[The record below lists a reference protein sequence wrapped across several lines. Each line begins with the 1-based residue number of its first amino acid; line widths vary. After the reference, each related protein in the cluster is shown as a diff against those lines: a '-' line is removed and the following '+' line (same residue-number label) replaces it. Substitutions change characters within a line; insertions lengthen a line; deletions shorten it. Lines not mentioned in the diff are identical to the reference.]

1 MQDLADTARA
11 LVAPGKGILAADES
25 TTTIKKR
32 FDAIGVDN
40 TEANRRAYR
49 EMLFRTPG
57 IAKFISGVIL
67 YDETIR
73 QKAADG
79 TPLVKILRDQ
89 GILPGIKA
97 DIGAKPLAFSPN
109 EVVTE
114 GLDGLRERLAE
125 YRELGAVF
133 SKWRAVIAIG
143 DGMPT
148 PYCIEV
154 NAHALGRYAALSQEQ
169 GIVPMVE
176 PEVLMDG
183 GHTIERCYEVEL
195 ATLREVFSQLAAQRV
210 QLEGTLLKASM
221 VLSGKDAR
229 NRASPDEVAR
239 YTVDCF
245 RQSVPAAVPGIV
257 FLSGG
262 QGDEEATVN
271 LDAINRYAAKVRAP
285 WELSLSYGRSL
296 QAAPQKAW
304 SGTAENVSAAQRAFF
319 HRAKLTAAARVGQY
333 TPEMERE
340 TVAVYLG
347 RRGRFEC
354 WHRQSRTNGWRA
366 DPERERDSDEPEDPS

>member
-1 MQDLADTARA
+1 MHDLAEVARS

-25 TTTIKKR
+25 TSTIKKR
-32 FDAIGVDN
+32 FDAIGVEN

-49 EMLFRTPG
+49 ELLFRTPG
-57 IAKFISGVIL
+57 LAEFISGVIL

-73 QKAADG
+73 QKAADE

-89 GILPGIKA
+89 GILAGIKA

-114 GLDGLRERLAE
+114 GLDGLRERLGE
-125 YRELGAVF
+125 YRGLGAVF

-143 DGMPT
+143 EGIPT
-148 PYCIEV
+148 RYCIDV
-154 NAHALGRYAALSQEQ
+154 NAHALARYAALSQEQ
-169 GIVPMVE
+169 KLVPMVE

-183 GHTIERCYEVEL
+183 NHTIERCYEVEL
-195 ATLREVFSQLAAQRV
+195 ATLREVFAQLASQRV
-210 QLEGTLLKASM
+210 QLEGMLLKASM
-221 VLSGKDAR
+221 VLSGKEAR

-245 RQSVPAAVPGIV
+245 RESVPAAVPGIV

-271 LDAINRYAAKVRAP
+271 LDAINRYAAKVGAP
-285 WELSLSYGRSL
+285 WELSFSYGRGL
-296 QAAPQKAW
+296 QAAPQKVW
-304 SGTAENVSAAQRAFF
+304 SGKPENVPAAQRAFF
-319 HRAKLTAAARVGQY
+319 HRAKLTAAARMGTY
-333 TPEMERE
+333 SAEMERE
-340 TVAVYLG
+340 TVSV
-347 RRGRFEC
+347 
-354 WHRQSRTNGWRA
+354 
-366 DPERERDSDEPEDPS
+366 